1 MQPAERSRVEMIL
14 WTRLRYGGGF
24 PMPNEWLI
32 LRQSRLRAAFGLANA
47 ALFVLL
53 SGTAQ
58 AQFTRSRPHP
68 SAPSNTRGHA
78 ETHSS
83 DSEQGAT
90 VTRGHRV
97 TGTDSTKTDT
107 TSLDRYKKSQ
117 EASTVSN
124 ASNSASGNASSF
136 IVWPYDYLSPFYGYG
151 PGAIL
156 WLPREVYGGTLDS
169 VVYLPGSVPPVILG
183 WPNYDTNGPLTR
195 DDTGR
200 RYRIGEKTKQ
210 RRPVDIQPALD
221 DIERAFQE
229 EKMSLLASHVLR
241 QERVVVSLAG
251 EKPHLIDGNAFLQ
264 RLAAVVSAHRTI
276 QMEFDSPE
284 MLDRDFFTVTAWYS
298 YRDQAAMPYRV
309 KIRFV
314 LQAQDKRLILTR
326 FEMD

>member
-1 MQPAERSRVEMIL
+1 MQ
-14 WTRLRYGGGF
+14 T
-24 PMPNEWLI
+24 EWLI
-32 LRQSRLRAAFGLANA
+32 LRQSRMRAAFGLANA
-47 ALFVLL
+47 ALFMLL

-58 AQFTRSRPHP
+58 PQFTRSRPHP
-68 SAPSNTRGHA
+68 SAPSNTSGHS

-90 VTRGHRV
+90 GIHGHRA

-124 ASNSASGNASSF
+124 TSNGASGNASSF

-151 PGAIL
+151 PGAVL
-156 WLPREVYGGTLDS
+156 WWPREVYSGTPDS

-183 WPNYDTNGPLTR
+183 WSNYDTNGTLMR

-221 DIERAFQE
+221 DIQRAFQE
-229 EKMSLLASHVLR
+229 EQMSLLASHVLR
-241 QERVVVSLAG
+241 QERVIVSLAG
-251 EKPHLIDGNAFLQ
+251 ETSHLIDGNAFLQ
-264 RLAAVVSAHRTI
+264 RLATVVSAHHTI
-276 QMEFDSPE
+276 KMEFDPPE
-284 MLDRDFFTVTAWYS
+284 MLDRNLFAVTAWYS
-298 YRDQAAMPYRV
+298 YRDLAAMPYRV

-314 LQAQDKRLILTR
+314 LQAQDTRLILTM